1 MDGSAIAI
9 GVGWYVVFLFS
20 TVCHEG
26 AHAWAALRGGDSTA
40 FDGGQVSLNP
50 LPHVQREPI
59 GMILL
64 PIIFLVTYGWPLG
77 YASAPY
83 NAQWAYSHPKRA
95 GYMALAGPA
104 ANMLIFIIA
113 VLLLKLLDGN
123 VTGSVTNVLS
133 GGAVLSAITLLKML
147 IFLNLILALFNLLP
161 LPPLDGNAV
170 VMIFMQEST
179 ARKFM
184 ELMAQPMMPLIG
196 IVIAWKVFPAMV
208 GPIIDLVYRII

>member
-1 MDGSAIAI
+1 MDSSAIAI
-9 GVGWYVVFLFS
+9 AIGWYAVFLFS
-20 TVCHEG
+20 TVCHEAG
-26 AHAWAALRGGDSTA
+26 HAWAALRGGDSTA
-40 FDGGQVSLNP
+40 SDGGQVSLNP

-64 PIIFLVTYGWPLG
+64 PIIFLATYGWPLG

-83 NAQWAYSHPKRA
+83 NPQWAYSHPKRA
-95 GYMALAGPA
+95 GMMALAGPA
-104 ANMLIFIIA
+104 ANMAIFLVA
-113 VLLLKLLDGN
+113 VLVLKLLDGSA
-123 VTGSVTNVLS
+123 TGSVAQLMS
-133 GGAVLSAITLLKML
+133 GGSVLSAIVLLKML

-184 ELMAQPMMPLIG
+184 ELMAQPMMPIIG
-196 IVIAWKVFPAMV
+196 IVIAWNVFPVLV
-208 GPIIDLVYRII
+208 GPIMDVVYRII